1 MPEIG
6 GGVYTPRDEEIGAGA
21 GLGVGVGATTAGF
34 FATAAGLLATA
45 AGLLATAAGFF
56 ATGAGFFGV
65 GFFAAAGLAAG
76 FFAIGAFLAAGFF
89 FFMGRTLTY
98 GPESVK
104 TRSSAFALTS
114 GIARPL
120 IG

>member
-21 GLGVGVGATTAGF
+21 GLGVGVGATAAGF
-34 FATAAGLLATA
+34 FATA

-114 GIARPL
+114 GIASAL

>member
-34 FATAAGLLATA
+34 FATA